1 MIKRSNGDNVQL
13 EKEKL
18 YTASEAADKIGVH
31 PQTVKKWHREGK
43 LRAVKI
49 GERWLRFPSS
59 EIDRI
64 LGN

>member
-1 MIKRSNGDNVQL
+1 MTVFNNGDIMQ
-13 EKEKL
+13 EMEKL
-18 YTASEAADKIGVH
+18 YTASELADKLGVH
-31 PQTVKKWHREGK
+31 AETVKKWHREGK